1 MNLKIQLVK
10 TKKEY
15 KDILEI
21 RKKVFVEEQNVPFNI
36 EIEHEEDSR
45 HVICFIDQLAVGTGR
60 WRKTKNGIKLE
71 RFAVLTDFRN
81 KGIGKE
87 IVNFILSEISSNNT
101 IYLHAQEAVVNFYK
115 KLGFKVSGK
124 KFYEADILHSKMIY
138 SLKI

>member
-21 RKKVFVEEQNVPFNI
+21 RKKVFIEEQNVPFNI
-36 EIEHEEDSR
+36 EIEHEEDSK

>member
-15 KDILEI
+15 EDILEI

-36 EIEHEEDSR
+36 EIEHEEDSK

>member
-36 EIEHEEDSR
+36 EIEHEEDSK

>member
-15 KDILEI
+15 EDILEI
-21 RKKVFVEEQNVPFNI
+21 RKKVFVEEQNVPLNI

-138 SLKI
+138 SL

>member
-45 HVICFIDQLAVGTGR
+45 HVICFVDQLAVGTGR

>member
-15 KDILEI
+15 EDILEI

>member
-21 RKKVFVEEQNVPFNI
+21 RKKVFVEEQNVPLNI
-36 EIEHEEDSR
+36 EIEHEEDSK

-71 RFAVLTDFRN
+71 RFAVLTDFPCEYGS
-81 KGIGKE
+81 KHTKQK
-87 IVNFILSEISSNNT
+87 SSLL
-101 IYLHAQEAVVNFYK
+101 YLN
-115 KLGFKVSGK
+115 L
-124 KFYEADILHSKMIY
+124 
-138 SLKI
+138 

>member
-21 RKKVFVEEQNVPFNI
+21 RKKVFVEEQNVPLNI
-36 EIEHEEDSR
+36 EIEHEEDSK
-45 HVICFIDQLAVGTGR
+45 HVICFVDKLAVGTGR

-115 KLGFKVSGK
+115 KLGFKVSGD

-138 SLKI
+138 SLEI

>member
-21 RKKVFVEEQNVPFNI
+21 RKKVFVEEQNVPLNI
-36 EIEHEEDSR
+36 EIEHEEDSK

-60 WRKTKNGIKLE
+60 WRKTKNGMKLE

-138 SLKI
+138 SL

>member
-21 RKKVFVEEQNVPFNI
+21 RKKVFVEEQNVPLNI
-36 EIEHEEDSR
+36 EIEHEEDSK

-138 SLKI
+138 SL

>member
-21 RKKVFVEEQNVPFNI
+21 RKKVFVEEQNVPLNI
-36 EIEHEEDSR
+36 EIEHEEDSK

>member
-21 RKKVFVEEQNVPFNI
+21 RKKVFVEEQNVPLNI
-36 EIEHEEDSR
+36 EIEHEEDSQ

-138 SLKI
+138 SL

>member
-15 KDILEI
+15 EDILEI
-21 RKKVFVEEQNVPFNI
+21 RKKVFVEEQNVPLNI
-36 EIEHEEDSR
+36 EIEHEEDSK

-138 SLKI
+138 SL

>member
-10 TKKEY
+10 TKEEY
-15 KDILEI
+15 RDILEI
-21 RKKVFVEEQNVPFNI
+21 RKKVFIEEQNVPLNI
-36 EIEHEEDSR
+36 EIEHEEDSK

-101 IYLHAQEAVVNFYK
+101 IYLHAQEAVVDFYK

-138 SLKI
+138 SLEI

>member
-21 RKKVFVEEQNVPFNI
+21 RKKVFIQEQNVPFNI
-36 EIEHEEDSR
+36 EIEHEEDSK

>member
-36 EIEHEEDSR
+36 EIEHEEDSK

-138 SLKI
+138 SL

>member
-15 KDILEI
+15 EDILEI
-21 RKKVFVEEQNVPFNI
+21 RKKVFVEEQNVPLNI
-36 EIEHEEDSR
+36 EIEHEEDSK

-60 WRKTKNGIKLE
+60 WRKTKNGMKLE

-138 SLKI
+138 SL